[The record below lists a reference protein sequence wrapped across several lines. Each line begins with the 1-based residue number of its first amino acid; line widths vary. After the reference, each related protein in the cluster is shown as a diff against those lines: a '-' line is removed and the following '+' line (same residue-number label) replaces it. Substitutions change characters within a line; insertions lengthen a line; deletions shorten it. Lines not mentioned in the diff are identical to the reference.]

1 MRFIP
6 RIEHGAGKLAIICA
20 TASLLATTA
29 AHAGGTVSIGS
40 QSAGP
45 TPFIKYVYA
54 TIGGAA
60 LSNVSFVIEPR
71 AGSLTRPL
79 SASAS
84 ASYLAAHGAFGG
96 SSVIVPV
103 FGLYPGTTNTVDL
116 VFNFTDGSSASATVP
131 ISTAS
136 YTDPCSQM
144 NTRTLTQSRTSTNEI
159 DYDFFVLKDG
169 CSANAPAILDT
180 DGNIR
185 WVGTAG
191 VGANPGLYLDNG
203 IYTSDAHT
211 GVNRLDLFGY
221 VTKIG
226 DYANIGVTGTGAH
239 NIDKGRDG
247 IIVDVDTTTQTEAT
261 AIEVSPTTG
270 ALLNTWDMS
279 KIISAAMTAGGD
291 NPADFVYPVGT
302 DWFHMNAVA
311 YNPADNTLIVSSRE
325 NFVIDVDYDTPADG
339 VKKIHWILGDETKK
353 WYGFPSLRQYAL
365 TLAAGG
371 TPPIGQHAV
380 SVTALGNLLLFDDGY
395 GSTFQQPPGLTLGY
409 SAGRAYSINTAAR
422 TAAEVYTYAPQPSIY
437 SEVCGSNYKY
447 DNSILVDFATA
458 DNIQYADIQGIGTS
472 NQLVFD
478 LKIPEIDFCGTGY
491 NAAPFPSGTITYN

>member
-1 MRFIP
+1 MRFVL
-6 RIEHGAGKLAIICA
+6 RAKRGSGLAAMACSAAALLTA
-20 TASLLATTA
+20 TAAR
-29 AHAGGTVSIGS
+29 AGGTVTIGA

-45 TPFIKYVYA
+45 TPFIEYVYA
-54 TIGGAA
+54 STGGAA
-60 LSNVSFVIEPR
+60 LADVSFVVEPR

-79 SASAS
+79 SAKAT
-84 ASYLAAHGAFGG
+84 ASYLAAHGALSG
-96 SSVIVPV
+96 SNVIVPV
-103 FGLYPGTTNTVDL
+103 FGLYPGSTNRVDL
-116 VFNFTDGSSASATVP
+116 VFDFTDGSSVTNTVSIAAP
-131 ISTAS
+131 S
-136 YTDPCSQM
+136 YTDPCAQM
-144 NTRTLTQSRTSTNEI
+144 NTRTLTQYRTSTSAI
-159 DYDFFVLKDG
+159 DYDFFVLRDG

-185 WVGTAG
+185 WVGTANA
-191 VGANPGLYLDNG
+191 GANPGLYLDNG
-203 IYTSDAHT
+203 IYTSDAKT

-221 VTKIG
+221 VTKVG
-226 DYANIGVTGTGAH
+226 DYSSIGVTGTGAH

-279 KIISAAMTAGGD
+279 KIIAAAMTAGGD
-291 NPADFVYPVGT
+291 SPSQFVYPVGT

-353 WYGFPSLRQYAL
+353 WYQFPSLRQYAL
-365 TLAAGG
+365 TLSNGSV
-371 TPPIGQHAV
+371 PPIGQHAI
-380 SVTALGNLLLFDDGY
+380 SVTQLGNLLLFDDGY

-409 SAGRAYSINTAAR
+409 SAARAYTINTAAR
-422 TAAEVYTYAPQPSIY
+422 TAAEVYTYSPQPSIY
-437 SEVCGSNYKY
+437 SEVCGSTYKY
-447 DNSILVDFATA
+447 DNSLVVDFATA
-458 DNIQYADIQGIGTS
+458 DNIQYAEIQGIGTT

-478 LKIPEIDFCGTGY
+478 LKIPEIDFCGSGY
-491 NAAPFPSGTITYN
+491 NASPFPSGTITYN